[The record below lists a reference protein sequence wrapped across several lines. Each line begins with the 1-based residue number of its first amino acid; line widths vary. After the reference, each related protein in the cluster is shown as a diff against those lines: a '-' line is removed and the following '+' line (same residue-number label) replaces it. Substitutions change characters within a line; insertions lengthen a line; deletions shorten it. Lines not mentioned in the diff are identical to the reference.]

1 MTVSFL
7 EIRGEIMQING
18 TLINYYFHCRR
29 QCYLHGNKLNLEDNS
44 ELVKIGK
51 AIHEEKA
58 KGKNSE
64 IEIDNIKIDKLSKEY
79 VTEVKKSDADI
90 EAATWQLL
98 YYLKVLKEK
107 GIVRKG
113 KLEIIE
119 KNKTEKSI
127 VMVELNEKEENE
139 LEYYIQEIEKMIN
152 SDKIP
157 ERLDKSTCKKCAYYE
172 YCYI

>member
-1 MTVSFL
+1 
-7 EIRGEIMQING
+7 MQING

-64 IEIDNIKIDKLSKEY
+64 IEIDNVKIDRLSKEY

-90 EAATWQLL
+90 EAAKWQLL
-98 YYLKVLKEK
+98 YYLKVLKGK
-107 GIVRKG
+107 GIIRKG
-113 KLEIIE
+113 KLEIVE
-119 KNKTEKSI
+119 KNKTEKSVI
-127 VMVELNEKEENE
+127 IVELNEKEESD
-139 LEYYIQEIEKMIN
+139 LEYYIQEIEKMIH
-152 SDKIP
+152 SDSIP